1 MNIIV
6 CIKEIADPEAPA
18 DSFRL
23 DPERKILE
31 CSPKVL
37 RVINPFDEQAVEA
50 ALRIKDRTG
59 AKVTALALGKRLDR
73 VVVKKP
79 LFMGADELILLE
91 DDAFAGGD
99 SWSTVNALTSAI
111 RKIGSY
117 DLILC
122 GRQAAD
128 WNAGQIGS
136 GIAEVMGLPCV
147 TVARKIEITDGKAKI
162 ERVTSDG
169 YETVEVRLPAVV
181 TVSNEIGQARYPAI
195 QNIRV
200 ANKIQPVIWKPADIE
215 LDTTAV
221 GEKGK
226 RLKILK
232 LFQPVTEGTC
242 EIMPGDT
249 AQEMAENLALKLRK
263 EKIL

>member
-6 CIKEIADPEAPA
+6 CIKQIADPEAPA
-18 DSFRL
+18 DSFKL
-23 DPERKILE
+23 DAENKIMA

-37 RVINPFDEQAVEA
+37 KVVNPFDEQAIEA
-50 ALRIKDRTG
+50 ALRIKDKYG
-59 AKVTALALGKRLDR
+59 AKITAIALGNALDR

-91 DDAFAGGD
+91 DPAFTNGD
-99 SWSTVNALTSAI
+99 SWSIVNALAAAI
-111 RKIGSY
+111 RKIGNY

-128 WNAGQIGS
+128 WNAGQTGL
-136 GIAEVMGLPCV
+136 GIAENLGLPSV
-147 TVARKIEITDGKAKI
+147 TVARKIEMADGKAKV
-162 ERVTSDG
+162 ERVTADG
-169 YETVEVRLPAVV
+169 YETVEVRLPAVI

-195 QNIRV
+195 QNIRI
-200 ANKIQPVIWKPADIE
+200 ANKIQPVIWKPADIG
-215 LDTTAV
+215 LDPSTV
-221 GEKGK
+221 GSAGR
-226 RLKILK
+226 RLKIIK

-242 EIMPGDT
+242 EIMQGETP
-249 AQEMAENLALKLRK
+249 QEMAENLALTLRK